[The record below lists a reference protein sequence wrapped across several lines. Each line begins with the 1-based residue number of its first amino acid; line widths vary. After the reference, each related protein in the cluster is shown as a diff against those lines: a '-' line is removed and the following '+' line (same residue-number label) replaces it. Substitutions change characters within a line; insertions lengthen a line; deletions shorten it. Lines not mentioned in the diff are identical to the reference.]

1 LLENEHM
8 FFLLRSF
15 SYVRDQDITTVKEI
29 NMCIN
34 EQGTTVPQA
43 IRLYNNKKNE
53 TINVWF
59 RTGRT
64 IHKYFEY
71 NL

>member
-1 LLENEHM
+1 M

-53 TINVWF
+53 TINV
-59 RTGRT
+59 
-64 IHKYFEY
+64 
-71 NL
+71 